1 MKPDDDDGPLAA
13 LAGATG
19 WLNSPPLGAPEL
31 RGRVVLVEFWT
42 YTCINWL
49 RCLSWTRAWEGRY
62 RDQGLVVIGVHTPEF
77 SFEGEPGNVRQ
88 AAADLRVGYPI
99 AIDSD
104 YAIWNAFGNQYWPAR
119 YLLDARHRIRH
130 RHFGEG
136 DFEGS
141 ERVIQRLLADAGADG
156 ARPDLADVAARGIE
170 APADWDNLRTPETYL
185 GYLRTA
191 NFASAGGTVPDKPQV
206 YAAPDRLRLNHW
218 ALSGEWAAQE
228 EAVTLVRAGGRIACR
243 FHARD
248 VHLVMGPSAP
258 GAPGEFRVL
267 IDGEPPGAAHGGDV
281 DGAGHGTVTA
291 PRLYHLIRQPGP
303 ITGRT
308 VEIAFSG
315 AGVRA
320 YAFTFG

>member
-1 MKPDDDDGPLAA
+1 
-13 LAGATG
+13 
-19 WLNSPPLGAPEL
+19 
-31 RGRVVLVEFWT
+31 
-42 YTCINWL
+42 
-49 RCLSWTRAWEGRY
+49 
-62 RDQGLVVIGVHTPEF
+62 
-77 SFEGEPGNVRQ
+77 
-88 AAADLRVGYPI
+88 
-99 AIDSD
+99 
-104 YAIWNAFGNQYWPAR
+104 
-119 YLLDARHRIRH
+119 
-130 RHFGEG
+130 
-136 DFEGS
+136 
-141 ERVIQRLLADAGADG
+141 
-156 ARPDLADVAARGIE
+156 
-170 APADWDNLRTPETYL
+170 
-185 GYLRTA
+185 
-191 NFASAGGTVPDKPQV
+191 
-206 YAAPDRLRLNHW
+206 LRLNHW